1 MLQHW
6 YMCTLLVSGFNS
18 TSICNGFTLAAQ
30 WTWTGGP
37 WKIPVSFVYVA
48 TMFFR
53 KGKVSFSYVITKKKI
68 MFTLLVANKAMCLFQ
83 RRKDTNQNQ
92 SMLFIATKKGRYWA
106 RLFQH
111 NQQRQHTWRI
121 SHAKATSSEDM
132 EHVNMKFRGFVWF
145 SVRDRN
151 SNKIRCGPKVR
162 HWFYVLQIVS
172 LKWLWTL
179 ERVKHINNDVCLM
192 YVHVSPSKFV
202 EDRRKTARCVRTV
215 HWRIK

>member
-1 MLQHW
+1 MNTDW
-6 YMCTLLVSGFNS
+6 WSMKNS
-18 TSICNGFTLAAQ
+18 SQ
-30 WTWTGGP
+30 
-37 WKIPVSFVYVA
+37 
-48 TMFFR
+48 FR
-53 KGKVSFSYVITKKKI
+53 LRGNDVFQKGKVSFSYVITKKKNY
-68 MFTLLVANKAMCLFQ
+68 VHSVSCE
-83 RRKDTNQNQ
+83 Q
-92 SMLFIATKKGRYWA
+92 SHVSVSKKERYQSKSIDAFYCHKKGRYWA

-162 HWFYVLQIVS
+162 HWFYVLQIIS

-179 ERVKHINNDVCLM
+179 VRVKHINYDVCLM
-192 YVHVSPSKFV
+192 HIHVSPQYFW
-202 EDRRKTARCVRTV
+202 KTGAKLHDVCALFTDGYS
-215 HWRIK
+215 WRLCISCSFL

>member
-92 SMLFIATKKGRYWA
+92 SMLFIATKKEDIERGYFNTINRGSTHDESPMRKQLLRKIW
-106 RLFQH
+106 
-111 NQQRQHTWRI
+111 NMWTWNFGVFYGFLLETETRI
-121 SHAKATSSEDM
+121 K
-132 EHVNMKFRGFVWF
+132 
-145 SVRDRN
+145 
-151 SNKIRCGPKVR
+151 
-162 HWFYVLQIVS
+162 Y
-172 LKWLWTL
+172 
-179 ERVKHINNDVCLM
+179 DV
-192 YVHVSPSKFV
+192 VQKFV
-202 EDRRKTARCVRTV
+202 TNFMYCRSYL
-215 HWRIK
+215 